1 MANLNRERRRILF
14 LDYTNG
20 IGLGGGQRSLQ
31 LLLHQLDRDRYH
43 LSLACP
49 PDEEL
54 LRGVPPHVDVY
65 PLALPEEFRT
75 LSRRS
80 SDWRNL
86 LASVPGMCA
95 LRRQWSTLL
104 GRARPHVIHANNLKM
119 HLLASFAAPAVGCPR
134 LWHVRDI
141 LPRTAMTRALQ
152 HTGARLA
159 RRVLA
164 VSHAVARRLPA
175 TRATEVLYNAVQLPD
190 PTNLEQARREF
201 RAAHDIDS
209 GACLIGYAGRLD
221 AGKGLDVLLNA
232 FCRLGARHPRAELLL
247 AGQGPMEEPL
257 RRLAAG
263 RIDPQRIRFA
273 GFQSDMA
280 PLWSALDIAVVP
292 STEPDSFPRSAVE
305 AMAYHLPVVGA
316 DSGGIGEAILPGET
330 GFLVPP
336 GDVAELAKV
345 LSLLAADGGLRRAQG
360 EAGRRRCEWQFSAPV
375 QARRLEGIY
384 EEVLAS

>member
-1 MANLNRERRRILF
+1 MAGLNSAPRRVLF

-31 LLLHQLDRDRYH
+31 LLLDQLDRERYH

-49 PDEEL
+49 RGEQLLDGLPPDVEVHPIEL
-54 LRGVPPHVDVY
+54 PQ
-65 PLALPEEFRT
+65 EFRS
-75 LSRRS
+75 LSRRGGG
-80 SDWRNL
+80 WRHMA
-86 LASVPGMCA
+86 ASVPGMVA
-95 LRRQWSTLL
+95 LRRRWAEVVE
-104 GRARPHVIHANNLKM
+104 RARPHIIHANNLKM
-119 HLLASFAAPAVGCPR
+119 LFLSSLAAPGVRCPR

-159 RRVLA
+159 TRVLA
-164 VSHAVARRLPA
+164 VSQAVARQLPA
-175 TRATEVLYNAVQLPD
+175 RRATEVLYNAVRLPD
-190 PTNLEQARREF
+190 PARFERLRGEF
-201 RAAHDIDS
+201 RAAHGIAPE
-209 GACLIGYAGRLD
+209 ACLIGYAGRLD
-221 AGKGLDVLLNA
+221 AGKGLEVLLNA
-232 FCRLGARHPRAELLL
+232 FCRLGARHPHAELLL

-263 RIDPQRIRFA
+263 RIDPHRIRFA
-273 GFQSDMA
+273 GFQREME

-305 AMAYHLPVVGA
+305 AMSFRLPVVGA
-316 DSGGIGEAILPGET
+316 DSGGIGEAIVPGES

-336 GDVAELAKV
+336 GEVAELAKV
-345 LSLLAADGGLRRAQG
+345 LSLLALDAGLRRAQG
-360 EAGRRRCEWQFSAPV
+360 EAGRRRCERLFSAPV

-384 EEVLAS
+384 EEVLKD

>member
-1 MANLNRERRRILF
+1 MAGVNGEPRRVLF

-31 LLLHQLDRDRYH
+31 LLLHQLDRERYH

-54 LRGVPPHVDVY
+54 LGGVPPHVDVH
-65 PLALPEEFRT
+65 PIELPEGFRT
-75 LSRRS
+75 LSRRTG
-80 SDWRNL
+80 DWGEL
-86 LASVPGMCA
+86 LASVPGVYA
-95 LRRQWSTLL
+95 LRRKWAQVLR
-104 GRARPHVIHANNLKM
+104 RARPHIIHANNLKM
-119 HLLASFAAPAVGCPR
+119 LLLASAAAPAGRCPR

-141 LPRTAMTRALQ
+141 LPRTAMTLALQ
-152 HTGARLA
+152 HAGTRLA
-159 RRVLA
+159 SRVLA
-164 VSHAVARRLPA
+164 VSQAVARQLPA
-175 TRATEVLYNAVQLPD
+175 SRGTEVLYNAVRLPALD
-190 PTNLEQARREF
+190 SRARARAGF
-201 RAAHDIDS
+201 RAARGIDT

-232 FCRLGARHPRAELLL
+232 FCRLGSRHPRAELLL

-263 RIDPQRIRFA
+263 RIDPERIHFT
-273 GFQSDMA
+273 GFQADME

-305 AMAYHLPVVGA
+305 AMAYGLPVIGA
-316 DSGGIGEAILPGET
+316 DSGGIGEAIVSGQT
-330 GFLVPP
+330 GFLAPP
-336 GDVAELAKV
+336 GDVAELAKG
-345 LSLLAADGGLRRAQG
+345 LSLLAGDAGLRRALG
-360 EAGRRRCEWQFSAPV
+360 EAGRRRCEQLFSAPA

-384 EEVLAS
+384 EEVLAA